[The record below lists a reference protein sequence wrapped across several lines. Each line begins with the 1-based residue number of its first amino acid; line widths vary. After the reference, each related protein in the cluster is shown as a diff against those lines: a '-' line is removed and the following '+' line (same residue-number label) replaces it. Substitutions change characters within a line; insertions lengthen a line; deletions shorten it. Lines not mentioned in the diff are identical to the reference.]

1 MITKAMELLFC
12 SKVVTQSLTESSEL
26 IVEISSPL
34 IFSEV
39 KKLKII
45 IVLMLNSL
53 SLYTIPRLPAFKTLE
68 ASSS

>member
-45 IVLMLNSL
+45 VLMLNSP
-53 SLYTIPRLPAFKTLE
+53 SLFTIPRLPAFKTLE

>member
-12 SKVVTQSLTESSEL
+12 SKVVTQSLTEASEL
-26 IVEISSPL
+26 IMEISSPL

-45 IVLMLNSL
+45 INN
-53 SLYTIPRLPAFKTLE
+53 
-68 ASSS
+68 